1 MEASHRYQYA
11 LKKVNNVIN
20 DPITTGAPLSS
31 EHLCTFT
38 QLKTN
43 FLLNHSRCK
52 RKLNVSIFYVT
63 CFSLMQVLINFYTLL
78 QEFEES
84 LDLAAQAIS
93 LRPDSFE
100 CYYARS
106 KSLLALEKFNESLQ
120 DVRKALL
127 LTPQNNVNVK
137 KILSSLQQ
145 EILNKI
151 TNKNVSARER
161 NLYDTLS
168 LNLP

>member
-52 RKLNVSIFYVT
+52 RKLNVSYFIYLSCFVVAASTYLSIFY
-63 CFSLMQVLINFYTLL
+63 FRNL
-78 QEFEES
+78 
-84 LDLAAQAIS
+84 
-93 LRPDSFE
+93 
-100 CYYARS
+100 
-106 KSLLALEKFNESLQ
+106 KSL
-120 DVRKALL
+120 
-127 LTPQNNVNVK
+127 
-137 KILSSLQQ
+137 
-145 EILNKI
+145 
-151 TNKNVSARER
+151 
-161 NLYDTLS
+161 
-168 LNLP
+168 

>member
-1 MEASHRYQYA
+1 M
-11 LKKVNNVIN
+11 
-20 DPITTGAPLSS
+20 
-31 EHLCTFT
+31 
-38 QLKTN
+38 
-43 FLLNHSRCK
+43 
-52 RKLNVSIFYVT
+52 
-63 CFSLMQVLINFYTLL
+63 
-78 QEFEES
+78 ES

-106 KSLLALEKFNESLQ
+106 KALLALEKFNESLQ

-127 LTPQNNVNVK
+127 LTPPNNTNVK
-137 KILSSLQQ
+137 KVLSSLQQ

-151 TNKNVSARER
+151 TNKNVSTRER
-161 NLYDTLS
+161 NHFDTLS